1 VSSVSPLVFE
11 RLTIGS
17 REHRD
22 LMTRF
27 FTDSYVEYVPEDT
40 AWPTLSGEEQARLA
54 RLPFWQ
60 EAVSTENVTAS
71 TVSAA
76 VALESDP
83 GLRRAIELQGFEEQR
98 HARLLR
104 ALTVRYD
111 IPVRMPAP
119 YEPRSLE
126 HDFLYAGF
134 GECFDSF
141 FAFGLFAIAGR
152 SGYFPSELVRVFEPV
167 VQEEARHILFF
178 VNWVKYRRSQLPWWR
193 RPLFRLRCGWIILTQ
208 IASRMQ
214 TARTMGDASPSDAAP
229 AVIADNLTLA
239 AHQHVGESVDVRQ
252 LLSCSLSENERRLSR
267 YDARLVRPR
276 LVPTLARWAYALLGL
291 GKGKARA

>member
-1 VSSVSPLVFE
+1 VSSVSPVLAE
-11 RLTIGS
+11 RLILGS
-17 REHRD
+17 TEHRD
-22 LMTRF
+22 LMARF
-27 FTDSYVEYVPEDT
+27 FTDSYVEYVPENT
-40 AWPTLSGEEQARLA
+40 AWPALSSEEQSRLS

-60 EAVSTENVTAS
+60 EAVATENVTAT

-104 ALTVRYD
+104 GLAERYD
-111 IPVRMPAP
+111 IPVTVPAP
-119 YEPRSLE
+119 YVSRSLE
-126 HDFLYAGF
+126 RDFLYAGF

-141 FAFGLFAIAGR
+141 FAFGLFAIAGS
-152 SGYFPSELVRVFEPV
+152 SGYFPSKLVRIFEPV

-208 IASRMQ
+208 IASRMR
-214 TARTMGDASPSDAAP
+214 TARTLGDASPSDTAP
-229 AVIADNLTLA
+229 ALIEDNLTLA
-239 AHQHVGESVDVRQ
+239 AHQHVGESVDLRQ
-252 LLSCSLSENERRLSR
+252 LLARSLSENERRLSL

-276 LVPTLARWAYALLGL
+276 LVPQLARWAYALLSI
-291 GKGKARA
+291 GKSPANP